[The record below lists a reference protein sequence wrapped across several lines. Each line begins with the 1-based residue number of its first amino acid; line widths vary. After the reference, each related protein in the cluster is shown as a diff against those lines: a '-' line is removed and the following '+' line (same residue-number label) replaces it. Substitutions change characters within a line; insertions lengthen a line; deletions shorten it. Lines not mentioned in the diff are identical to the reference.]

1 MCYQTR
7 LIKKKEEIQQRFNVN
22 VKALNTFEPKL
33 VCKAFDFPKMP
44 VITNLNPKNIEL
56 YNWGLIPQWAVDT
69 SIRTYTLNARIE
81 TINTKNAFKNSTE
94 NRCLIIADGFYEW
107 QWLNKSGS
115 KKQKFLITLPND
127 SLFAFAGIF
136 EHYTNDSGQVLK
148 TYTIL
153 TTQANTLMA
162 QIHNTKKRMPVIL
175 SPNEEKS
182 WLNGANFNSFQQPY
196 AHNLNA
202 QEISEESNTNQL
214 LLF

>member
-7 LIKKKEEIQQRFNVN
+7 LIKKKEEIQQRFNVDI
-22 VKALNTFEPKL
+22 KALSSFEPKI

-44 VITNLNPKNIEL
+44 VITNKNPDKIEL

-81 TINTKNAFKNSTE
+81 TLDKKNAFKNSIE

-115 KKQKFLITLPND
+115 KKQKFLITLPNE

-136 EHYTNDSGQVLK
+136 EQYTNDSKQILN

-175 SPNEEKS
+175 SPDEENS
-182 WLNGANFNSFQQPY
+182 WLNGTSYSAFQQPY
-196 AHNLNA
+196 SHSLKAR
-202 QEISEESNTNQL
+202 EISEESDTNQL

>member
-7 LIKKKEEIQQRFNVN
+7 LIKKKEEIKQQFNVD
-22 VKALNTFEPKL
+22 VTALTTFKSKI

-44 VITNLNPKNIEL
+44 VITNRNPKKIEL

-69 SIRTYTLNARIE
+69 SIKTYTLNARIE
-81 TINTKNAFKNSTE
+81 TLDKKNAFKNSIE

-107 QWLNKSGS
+107 QWLNKNGS
-115 KKQKFLITLPND
+115 KKQKYLITLPND

-136 EHYTNDSGQVLK
+136 EHYVDESGQILK

-175 SPNEEKS
+175 APNEEKS
-182 WLNGANFNSFQQPY
+182 WLNGADFSSFQQPY
-196 AHNLNA
+196 SHNLNA